1 MIDYD
6 AIALYE
12 FTDIPGG
19 EHYWLKRISERLKV
33 DIQFFWDNRAN
44 KPFLKPSGFL
54 NFLIYLFTR
63 TASHFSPEFARGIY
77 SLFGTYTYRIKTSG
91 PNIVSSSFIPLPI
104 GKELITYV
112 HTPSRLLTI
121 YSERELKL
129 RGKRTMSGAYFRIW
143 RMMYYFLYKSSFSR
157 ARLIIAN
164 SYNTH
169 NRLKHYFNIDSI
181 IMNPS
186 VDIENFYCG
195 EFKNYFF
202 YPSRITSSKR
212 QLFVL
217 EAFFEFYCRNK
228 EFKLIL
234 ASTSSNSMENRKYL
248 LEVETYIQTHQ
259 LPVEIRWDLNRKE
272 LIDIYAN
279 SYICLFA
286 GEDEDF
292 GQIPIESMASCKP
305 IISVKEGGPM
315 ETIKDGVTG
324 YLVSDEHEM
333 AERMLELSGNL
344 SKVKEMGL
352 KGRKHVES
360 TFSDEKFVSDL
371 LKLINGVT

>member
-1 MIDYD
+1 M
-6 AIALYE
+6 YE
-12 FTDIPGG
+12 FTDYPGG
-19 EHYWLKRISERLKV
+19 EDIWLQRISEKLNANLIR
-33 DIQFFWDNRAN
+33 FWDRHKNE
-44 KPFLKPSGFL
+44 PILKPTGFL
-54 NFLIYLFTR
+54 NFIIYTLTKGLGPLF
-63 TASHFSPEFARGIY
+63 PNIARGIY
-77 SLFGTYTYRIKTSG
+77 SLLGVYTYKIKST
-91 PNIVSSSFIPLPI
+91 NNVSIISSTFIPLPR

-121 YSERELKL
+121 NFYKELRNRESKISSAL
-129 RGKRTMSGAYFRIW
+129 YFKIW
-143 RMMYYFLYKSSFSR
+143 KAAYYFLYRSSFSR
-157 ARLIIAN
+157 ARVVVTN
-164 SYNTH
+164 SKNTQ
-169 NRLKHYFNIDSI
+169 NRLKRYLGINSSVIY
-181 IMNPS
+181 PS
-186 VDIENFYCG
+186 QNVE
-195 EFKNYFF
+195 EFSNKEYGSYFF
-202 YPSRITSSKR
+202 YPSRISPSKR
-212 QLFVL
+212 QLL
-217 EAFFEFYCRNK
+217 ILKAFFEFYRRNK

-272 LIDIYAN
+272 LIDVYAN

-352 KGRKHVES
+352 NGRKHVES

-371 LKLINGVT
+371 LNLINGVT